1 MNEWD
6 RDNLTWIRFAPDEEF
21 DNWMSE
27 ASDEEIKYA
36 LGLLA
41 IAKKQIKDEIVYL
54 NDYEI
59 VDFKDAKAL
68 IERIK

>member
-6 RDNLTWIRFAPDEEF
+6 RDNLKWIRSSPEEEF
-21 DNWMSE
+21 DEWMAQ
-27 ASDEEIKYA
+27 ASDEEIRYA
-36 LGLLA
+36 IGLLA
-41 IAKKQIKDEIVYL
+41 IAKKQIDDEIAYL
-54 NDYEI
+54 SDCDI

>member
-1 MNEWD
+1 M
-6 RDNLTWIRFAPDEEF
+6 DNLTWLRFAPEEEF
-21 DNWMSE
+21 QDWMDQ
-27 ASDEEIKYA
+27 ASDDDIRYA

-41 IAKKQIKDEIVYL
+41 MYKKQMSNEMTYL

-59 VDFKDAKAL
+59 VDFSDAKAL